1 MHWPVAFQPVPID
14 PTQRGWEN
22 EDIDDSNDG
31 RNIDDTVSIHETWR
45 GMEAVLEKGLVKNI
59 GVSNFPVMLLHELLS
74 RASIPPVVN
83 QCEAHP
89 YLQQQKLVDYCQ
101 KRGVHFQAYSPL
113 GTPGYK
119 ESGEPVVLDDPVL
132 RKIAARHEVAPS
144 QICLAW
150 ALQRGTSVV
159 SKSVDAQHQAS
170 NLAAANITLSDEE
183 MAEIAKLDRG
193 YRFFRPHEWWGERSL
208 AVFD

>member
-1 MHWPVAFQPVPID
+1 VHWPVAFQPVPID

-22 EDIDDSNDG
+22 EDIDDGDDG

-59 GVSNFPVMLLHELLS
+59 GVANFPVMLLHELLS
-74 RASIPPVVN
+74 QAKIPPLIN

-89 YLQQQKLVDYCQ
+89 YLQNTKLVQYCNA
-101 KRGVHFQAYSPL
+101 RGVQFQAYSPL

-119 ESGEPVVLDDPVL
+119 ESDEPNILEDPVL
-132 RKIAARHEVAPS
+132 QKIAAQHNVSPS

-159 SKSVDAQHQAS
+159 CKSSSPGHQRSNLDAQH
-170 NLAAANITLSDEE
+170 ITLSEDD
-183 MAEIAKLDRG
+183 MKQIGQLDRG
-193 YRFFRPHEWWGERSL
+193 YRFFRPEEWWGERAL